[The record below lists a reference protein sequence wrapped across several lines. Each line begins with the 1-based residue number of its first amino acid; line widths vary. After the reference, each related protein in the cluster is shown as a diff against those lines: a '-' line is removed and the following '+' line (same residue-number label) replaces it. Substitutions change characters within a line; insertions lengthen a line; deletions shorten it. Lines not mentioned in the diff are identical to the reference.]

1 MAPKIKALGRR
12 DNPAA
17 TPLTMG
23 GSRWTLVMTPIEGLN
38 THFSF
43 PDYCIQLTLFDG
55 LTTRDNQD
63 VTWGNFFQLE
73 KKGKNFRLNA
83 TWNFYLTLIS
93 HLAVKSTMMSKY
105 LLCCPNYS
113 QITIHKWASLYS
125 IYYLKRFA
133 KIYGWL
139 QVTICINYLIRI

>member
-73 KKGKNFRLNA
+73 KKKGKNFRLNA

-93 HLAVKSTMMSKY
+93 HLTVKSTMMSKY
-105 LLCCPNYS
+105 LLCCQKLFTNHNS
-113 QITIHKWASLYS
+113 QVCKF

-133 KIYGWL
+133 KIMGGYRL
-139 QVTICINYLIRI
+139 QFV